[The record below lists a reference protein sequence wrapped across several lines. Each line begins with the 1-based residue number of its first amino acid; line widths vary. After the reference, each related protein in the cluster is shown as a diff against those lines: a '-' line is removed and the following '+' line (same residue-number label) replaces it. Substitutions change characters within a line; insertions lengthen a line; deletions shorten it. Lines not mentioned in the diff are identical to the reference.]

1 MNQAVLSRIETVFRS
16 VFDDPTIQIDAAS
29 SPDTIADWDS
39 FANIQLIAAIEEAFG
54 VKFTVEEAVEIKSV
68 ADILR
73 KVTPPSAG

>member
-1 MNQAVLSRIETVFRS
+1 MEPITKIQEVFRS
-16 VFDDPTIQIDAAS
+16 VFDDPTIQINAAS

-54 VKFTVEEAVEIKSV
+54 VKFTVEEAVELNSV

-73 KVTPPSAG
+73 KVAPSPKC

>member
-1 MNQAVLSRIETVFRS
+1 MEPIAKIQEVFRS

-29 SPDTIADWDS
+29 SPNTIADWDS

-54 VKFTVEEAVEIKSV
+54 VKFTVEEAVELNSV

-73 KVTPPSAG
+73 KVAPSPKG

>member
-1 MNQAVLSRIETVFRS
+1 MEPITKIQEVFRS

-29 SPDTIADWDS
+29 SPDTIANWDS

-54 VKFTVEEAVEIKSV
+54 VKFTVEEAVELNSV

-73 KVTPPSAG
+73 KVAPSPKC

>member
-1 MNQAVLSRIETVFRS
+1 MEPITKIQEVFRS

-54 VKFTVEEAVEIKSV
+54 VKFTVEEAVELNSV

-73 KVTPPSAG
+73 KVAPSPKR

>member
-1 MNQAVLSRIETVFRS
+1 MEPIAKIQEVFRS

-54 VKFTVEEAVEIKSV
+54 VKFTVEEAVELNSV

-73 KVTPPSAG
+73 KVAPSPKS

>member
-1 MNQAVLSRIETVFRS
+1 MEPITKIQEVFRS

-29 SPDTIADWDS
+29 SPNTIADWDS

-54 VKFTVEEAVEIKSV
+54 VKFTVEEAVELNSV

-73 KVTPPSAG
+73 KVAPSPKR

>member
-1 MNQAVLSRIETVFRS
+1 MEMMAKIQDVFRS

-54 VKFTVEEAVEIKSV
+54 VKFTVEEAVEIHSV

-73 KVTPPSAG
+73 KVAPSPAG

>member
-1 MNQAVLSRIETVFRS
+1 MEPIAKIQEVFRS

-29 SPDTIADWDS
+29 SPNTIADWDS

-54 VKFTVEEAVEIKSV
+54 VKFTVEEAVELNSV

-73 KVTPPSAG
+73 KVAPSPKC

>member
-1 MNQAVLSRIETVFRS
+1 MEPITKIQEVFRS

-39 FANIQLIAAIEEAFG
+39 FANIQLIAAIEEVFG
-54 VKFTVEEAVEIKSV
+54 VKFTVEEAVELNSV

-73 KVTPPSAG
+73 KVAPSPAG

>member
-1 MNQAVLSRIETVFRS
+1 MEPITKIQEVFRS

-29 SPDTIADWDS
+29 SPNTIADWDS

-54 VKFTVEEAVEIKSV
+54 VKFTVEEAVELNSV

-73 KVTPPSAG
+73 KFAPSPKC

>member
-1 MNQAVLSRIETVFRS
+1 MEPITKIQEVFRS

-54 VKFTVEEAVEIKSV
+54 VKFTVEEAVELNSV

-73 KVTPPSAG
+73 KVAPSPKG

>member
-1 MNQAVLSRIETVFRS
+1 MEPITKIQEVFRS

-29 SPDTIADWDS
+29 SPNTIADWDS

-54 VKFTVEEAVEIKSV
+54 VKFTVEEAVELNSV

-73 KVTPPSAG
+73 KVAPSPKC

>member
-1 MNQAVLSRIETVFRS
+1 MEPIAKIHEVFRS

-54 VKFTVEEAVEIKSV
+54 VKFTVEEAVELNSV

-73 KVTPPSAG
+73 KVAPSPKG

>member
-1 MNQAVLSRIETVFRS
+1 MEPIAKIQEVFRS

-54 VKFTVEEAVEIKSV
+54 VKFTVEEAVELNSV

-73 KVTPPSAG
+73 KVAPSPKG

>member
-1 MNQAVLSRIETVFRS
+1 MEPITKIQKVFRS

-39 FANIQLIAAIEEAFG
+39 FANIQLVAAIEEAFG
-54 VKFTVEEAVEIKSV
+54 VKFTVEEAVELNSV

-73 KVTPPSAG
+73 KVASSPKG

>member
-1 MNQAVLSRIETVFRS
+1 MEPITKIQEVFRS

-54 VKFTVEEAVEIKSV
+54 VKFTVEEAVELNSV

-73 KVTPPSAG
+73 KVAPSPKC